1 LGGGLVE
8 SFAILQKSKGSKAER
23 KLKKERHP
31 AEFRDA

>member
-23 KLKKERHP
+23 KLKERHP
-31 AEFRDA
+31 AEFREA